1 MIFKAA
7 GISEDNIQYAVGLTG
22 VINFAATIV
31 AVPLI
36 DKLGRKPLLVY
47 PMFFMIV
54 DFVVL
59 TILLVYRV
67 STFKNVKYINYS
79 FFIISR
85 KLIP

>member
-1 MIFKAA
+1 
-7 GISEDNIQYAVGLTG
+7 
-22 VINFAATIV
+22 
-31 AVPLI
+31 
-36 DKLGRKPLLVY
+36 
-47 PMFFMIV
+47 MFFMIV

-67 STFKNVKYINYS
+67 STFSNVKYMNYF